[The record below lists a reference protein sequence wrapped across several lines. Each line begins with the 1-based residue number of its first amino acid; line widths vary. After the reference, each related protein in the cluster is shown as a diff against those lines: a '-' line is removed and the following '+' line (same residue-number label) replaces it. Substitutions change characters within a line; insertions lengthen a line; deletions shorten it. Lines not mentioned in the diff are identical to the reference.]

1 MGSVSIQ
8 LSNIK
13 DVEESEFTYEIAGE
27 ASLFDM
33 LNTWGAQHAPSL
45 RERLFDPESGGIATT
60 ILILKNGRS
69 VKSEDPKT
77 TMVSPGDVLMIM
89 PILVG
94 G

>member
-1 MGSVSIQ
+1 MGSVSIR
-8 LSNIK
+8 LLNISDIK
-13 DVEESEFTYEIAGE
+13 ESKFSYDIAGE
-27 ASLFDM
+27 ACLSDV
-33 LNTWGAQHAPSL
+33 LNNWGAQNAPGFL
-45 RERLFDPESGGIATT
+45 KRVFDPETGSIAST

-77 TMVSPGDVLMIM
+77 TMVSPGDVIIIM